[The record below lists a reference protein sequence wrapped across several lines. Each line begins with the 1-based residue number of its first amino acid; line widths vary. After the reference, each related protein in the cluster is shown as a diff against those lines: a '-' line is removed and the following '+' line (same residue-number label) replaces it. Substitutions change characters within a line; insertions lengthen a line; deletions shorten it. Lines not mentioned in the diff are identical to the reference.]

1 MNTYLLLRCLQ
12 FRHTRP
18 GEFRSDLFQT
28 CTSLYTSLVR
38 EAVSYLVNPPVASP
52 SATGADTAGAGSV
65 TKGMGGVVSMVEAIV
80 GMEEPPP
87 SEMV

>member
-1 MNTYLLLRCLQ
+1 MSLRLPQ
-12 FRHTRP
+12 IYFKLT
-18 GEFRSDLFQT
+18 QA
-28 CTSLYTSLVR
+28 YTLAR

-52 SATGADTAGAGSV
+52 SATRADTAGAGSV
-65 TKGMGGVVSMVEAIV
+65 TKGMGGVASMVEAIV